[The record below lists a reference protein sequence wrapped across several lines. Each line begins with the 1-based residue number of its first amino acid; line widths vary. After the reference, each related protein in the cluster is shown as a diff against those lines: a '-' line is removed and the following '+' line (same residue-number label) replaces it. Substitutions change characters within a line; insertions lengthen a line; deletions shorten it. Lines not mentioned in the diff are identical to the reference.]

1 MHGLLR
7 IKAPMWACRVVT
19 LVPGLVVLWFAPNP
33 TEALVIGQVILSIGI
48 PFAIIPLMRYTHD
61 RRLMGKWAD
70 GPVRHACFMLIA
82 VLIVA
87 LNALLIVLVLRGEA

>member
-1 MHGLLR
+1 
-7 IKAPMWACRVVT
+7 
-19 LVPGLVVLWFAPNP
+19 
-33 TEALVIGQVILSIGI
+33 
-48 PFAIIPLMRYTHD
+48 MRYTHD